1 MAQEEAGS
9 GGGRKGSVPTG
20 SRPTLRHPSSCPAPE
35 LGLASGRRL
44 KGGEG
49 GGSPSGGAEKIEAL
63 AACSSSG
70 RPLVPGRPG

>member
-20 SRPTLRHPSSCPAPE
+20 SCPTLRHPSSCPAPE
-35 LGLASGRRL
+35 LGLASGR
-44 KGGEG
+44 GGG
-49 GGSPSGGAEKIEAL
+49 GGSPSGGTEKIEAL